1 MKELIEPIQ
10 SDTPLAK
17 VFNRVMA
24 KIQLLRIMS
33 LPRVFKDSKDEMAAF
48 RMQNY
53 YETILWEKWLHDVL
67 GRLEEW
73 SKAINAYFDEFN
85 GSWEYYALSK
95 RLDFI
100 REYGS
105 DEEEDYNPDGS
116 IKTQSITHEQLK
128 YHTLFCDLYHDS
140 VDIVQETEPPD
151 LYPLMSA
158 LNANSCMSIIDVLQQ
173 LACKGIRS
181 YIVDKN
187 GNIRPATED
196 DRTQMKISELAEAI
210 DLGQLVFAVAQL
222 METLTSEIESI
233 YKSDRTF
240 EDNHD
245 ILNAMLCDI
254 TAIIHLKLDETRF
267 FKQSPTGSAC
277 SKTPSR

>member
-17 VFNRVMA
+17 AFNRVMA

-33 LPRVFKDSKDEMAAF
+33 IPRVFRDSKDEMAVF

-53 YETILWEKWLHDVL
+53 YETVLWEKWLHGVL

-73 SKAINAYFDEFN
+73 SKTIGAYFDEFN

-100 REYGS
+100 REFGS
-105 DEEEDYNPDGS
+105 DVEEDYNSDGS
-116 IKTQSITHEQLK
+116 IKTQSITREQLK
-128 YHTLFCDLYHDS
+128 YHTLFSDLYHDS
-140 VDIVQETEPPD
+140 VDIVQDTEPSD
-151 LYPLMSA
+151 LYSLMSA

-173 LACKGIRS
+173 LSCKGIRS

-187 GNIRPATED
+187 GNIRLATED
-196 DRTQMKISELAEAI
+196 DRTQMRISELAEAI

-233 YKSDRTF
+233 YKSDRAF

-245 ILNAMLCDI
+245 ILKDMLCDI
-254 TAIIHLKLDETRF
+254 TAMLQLKLDETRS
-267 FKQSPTGSAC
+267 FKQSATCSAC
-277 SKTPSR
+277 TRSP

>member
-10 SDTPLAK
+10 SDAPLAK
-17 VFNRVMA
+17 AFNRVMA

-33 LPRVFKDSKDEMAAF
+33 LPRVFRDSKDEMAAF

-53 YETILWEKWLHDVL
+53 YETVLWEKWLHGVL

-73 SKAINAYFDEFN
+73 SKTINAYFDEFN

-100 REYGS
+100 REFGS
-105 DEEEDYNPDGS
+105 DVEEDYNSDGS
-116 IKTQSITHEQLK
+116 IKTQSITREQLK
-128 YHTLFCDLYHDS
+128 YHTLFSDLYHDS
-140 VDIVQETEPPD
+140 VDIVQDTEPSD
-151 LYPLMSA
+151 LYSLMSA
-158 LNANSCMSIIDVLQQ
+158 LNANSCMSNIDVLQQ
-173 LACKGIRS
+173 LSCKGIRS

-187 GNIRPATED
+187 GNIRLATED
-196 DRTQMKISELAEAI
+196 DRTQMRISELAEAI

-233 YKSDRTF
+233 YKSDRAF

-245 ILNAMLCDI
+245 ILNDMLCDT
-254 TAIIHLKLDETRF
+254 TAILQLKLDETRF
-267 FKQSPTGSAC
+267 FKQSATGSAC
-277 SKTPSR
+277 TRSP

>member
-1 MKELIEPIQ
+1 MKELIESIQ

-17 VFNRVMA
+17 AFNRVMA

-33 LPRVFKDSKDEMAAF
+33 LPRVFRDSKDEMAAF

-53 YETILWEKWLHDVL
+53 YETVLWEKWLHGVFR
-67 GRLEEW
+67 RLEEW
-73 SKAINAYFDEFN
+73 SKAISAYYDEFN

-105 DEEEDYNPDGS
+105 EMEEDYNSDGS
-116 IKTQSITHEQLK
+116 IKTQNITHEQLK
-128 YHTLFCDLYHDS
+128 YHTLFSDLYHDS
-140 VDIVQETEPPD
+140 VDIVQDTEPPD

-173 LACKGIRS
+173 LSCKGIRS
-181 YIVDKN
+181 YLVDKN

-196 DRTQMKISELAEAI
+196 DRTQMKITELAEAI

-222 METLTSEIESI
+222 MRMLTSEIESI
-233 YKSDRTF
+233 CKSDRAF

-245 ILNAMLCDI
+245 ILEVMLCDI
-254 TAIIHLKLDETRF
+254 TAMLQLKLDETRF
-267 FKQSPTGSAC
+267 FKQSATGSVW
-277 SKTPSR
+277 SRSP

>member
-1 MKELIEPIQ
+1 MKELIEPIE

-17 VFNRVMA
+17 AFNRVMA

-33 LPRVFKDSKDEMAAF
+33 IPRVFRDSKDEMAAF

-53 YETILWEKWLHDVL
+53 YETVLWEKWLHGVL

-73 SKAINAYFDEFN
+73 SKTINAYFDEFN
-85 GSWEYYALSK
+85 GSWKYYALSK

-100 REYGS
+100 REFGS
-105 DEEEDYNPDGS
+105 DVEEDYNSDGS
-116 IKTQSITHEQLK
+116 IKTQSITREQLK
-128 YHTLFCDLYHDS
+128 YHTLFSDLYHDS
-140 VDIVQETEPPD
+140 VDIVQDTEPSD
-151 LYPLMSA
+151 LYSLMSA

-173 LACKGIRS
+173 LSCKGIRS

-187 GNIRPATED
+187 GNIRLATED
-196 DRTQMKISELAEAI
+196 DRTQMRISELAEAI

-233 YKSDRTF
+233 YKSDRAF

-245 ILNAMLCDI
+245 ILNDMLCDT
-254 TAIIHLKLDETRF
+254 TAILQLKLDETRF
-267 FKQSPTGSAC
+267 FKQSATGSAC
-277 SKTPSR
+277 TRSP

>member
-10 SDTPLAK
+10 NDTPLAK
-17 VFNRVMA
+17 AFNRVLA
-24 KIQLLRIMS
+24 KIRLLRIMS
-33 LPRVFKDSKDEMAAF
+33 LPRVFRDSKDEMAAF

-53 YETILWEKWLHDVL
+53 YETVLWGKWLHGVL

-73 SKAINAYFDEFN
+73 SKTISAYL
-85 GSWEYYALSK
+85 LSK

-100 REYGS
+100 REFGS
-105 DEEEDYNPDGS
+105 DVEEDYTPDGS
-116 IKTQSITHEQLK
+116 IKTQGITHEQLK
-128 YHTLFCDLYHDS
+128 YHTLFSDLYHDS
-140 VDIVQETEPPD
+140 VDIVQDTEPPD

-173 LACKGIRS
+173 LSCKGIRS

-187 GNIRPATED
+187 GNIRLATED
-196 DRTQMKISELAEAI
+196 DKTQMEISELAEAI

-222 METLTSEIESI
+222 MEMLTSEIKSI
-233 YKSDRTF
+233 YKSDRAF

-245 ILNAMLCDI
+245 VLNDMLCDI
-254 TAIIHLKLDETRF
+254 TAILQLKLDETRF
-267 FKQSPTGSAC
+267 FKQSATGSTC
-277 SKTPSR
+277 TRSP

>member
-1 MKELIEPIQ
+1 MKELIEPIE

-17 VFNRVMA
+17 AFNRVMA

-33 LPRVFKDSKDEMAAF
+33 IPRVFRDSKDEMAAF

-53 YETILWEKWLHDVL
+53 YETVLWEKWLHGVL

-73 SKAINAYFDEFN
+73 SKTINAYFDEFN
-85 GSWEYYALSK
+85 GSWKYYALSK

-100 REYGS
+100 REFGS
-105 DEEEDYNPDGS
+105 DVEEDYNSDGS
-116 IKTQSITHEQLK
+116 IKTQSITREQLK
-128 YHTLFCDLYHDS
+128 YHTLFSDLYHDS
-140 VDIVQETEPPD
+140 VDIVQDTEPSD
-151 LYPLMSA
+151 LYSLMSA

-173 LACKGIRS
+173 LSCEGIRS

-187 GNIRPATED
+187 GNIRLATED
-196 DRTQMKISELAEAI
+196 DRTQMRISELAEAI

-233 YKSDRTF
+233 YKSDRAF

-245 ILNAMLCDI
+245 ILNDMLCDT
-254 TAIIHLKLDETRF
+254 TAILQLKLDETRF
-267 FKQSPTGSAC
+267 FKQSATGSAC
-277 SKTPSR
+277 TRSP

>member
-17 VFNRVMA
+17 AFNRVMA

-33 LPRVFKDSKDEMAAF
+33 IPRVFRDSKDEMAAF

-53 YETILWEKWLHDVL
+53 YETVLWEKWLHGVL

-73 SKAINAYFDEFN
+73 SKTISAYFDEFN

-100 REYGS
+100 REFGS
-105 DEEEDYNPDGS
+105 DVEEDYNPDGS
-116 IKTQSITHEQLK
+116 IKTQSITREQLK
-128 YHTLFCDLYHDS
+128 YHTLFSDLYHDS
-140 VDIVQETEPPD
+140 VDIVQDTEPPD
-151 LYPLMSA
+151 LHPLMSA
-158 LNANSCMSIIDVLQQ
+158 LNANSCMSIIDVLQKMS
-173 LACKGIRS
+173 CKGIRS

-187 GNIRPATED
+187 GNIRLATED
-196 DRTQMKISELAEAI
+196 DKTQMEISELAEAI

-222 METLTSEIESI
+222 METLTSEIKSI
-233 YKSDRTF
+233 YKSDRAF

-245 ILNAMLCDI
+245 ILNDMLCDI
-254 TAIIHLKLDETRF
+254 TAILQLKLDETRF
-267 FKQSPTGSAC
+267 FKQSATGSTC
-277 SKTPSR
+277 TRSP

>member
-17 VFNRVMA
+17 AFNRVMA

-33 LPRVFKDSKDEMAAF
+33 IPRVFRDSKDEMAEF

-53 YETILWEKWLHDVL
+53 YETVLWEKWLHGVL

-73 SKAINAYFDEFN
+73 SKTIGAYFDEFN

-100 REYGS
+100 REFGS
-105 DEEEDYNPDGS
+105 DVEEDYNSDGS
-116 IKTQSITHEQLK
+116 IKTQSITREQLK
-128 YHTLFCDLYHDS
+128 YHTLFSDLYHDS
-140 VDIVQETEPPD
+140 VDIVQDTKPSD
-151 LYPLMSA
+151 LYSLMSA

-173 LACKGIRS
+173 LSCKGIRS

-187 GNIRPATED
+187 GNIRLATED
-196 DRTQMKISELAEAI
+196 DRTQMRISELAEAI

-233 YKSDRTF
+233 YKSDRAF

-245 ILNAMLCDI
+245 ILKDMLCDI
-254 TAIIHLKLDETRF
+254 TAMLQLKLDETRF
-267 FKQSPTGSAC
+267 FKQSATGSAC
-277 SKTPSR
+277 TRSP

>member
-1 MKELIEPIQ
+1 MKELIEPIE

-17 VFNRVMA
+17 AFNRVMA

-33 LPRVFKDSKDEMAAF
+33 IPRVFRDSKDEMAAF

-53 YETILWEKWLHDVL
+53 YETVLWEKWLHGVL

-73 SKAINAYFDEFN
+73 SKTINAYFDEFN

-100 REYGS
+100 REFGS
-105 DEEEDYNPDGS
+105 DVEEDYNSDGS
-116 IKTQSITHEQLK
+116 IKTQSITREQLK
-128 YHTLFCDLYHDS
+128 YHTLFSDLYHDS
-140 VDIVQETEPPD
+140 VDIVQDTEPSD
-151 LYPLMSA
+151 LYSLMSA

-173 LACKGIRS
+173 LSCKGIRS

-187 GNIRPATED
+187 GNIRLATED
-196 DRTQMKISELAEAI
+196 DRTQMRISELAEAI

-233 YKSDRTF
+233 YKSDRAF

-245 ILNAMLCDI
+245 ILNDMLCDI
-254 TAIIHLKLDETRF
+254 TAILQLKLDETRF
-267 FKQSPTGSAC
+267 FKQSATGSTC
-277 SKTPSR
+277 TRSP

>member
-1 MKELIEPIQ
+1 
-10 SDTPLAK
+10 
-17 VFNRVMA
+17 
-24 KIQLLRIMS
+24 MS
-33 LPRVFKDSKDEMAAF
+33 LPRVFRDSKDEMAAF

-53 YETILWEKWLHDVL
+53 YETVLWEKWLHGVL

-73 SKAINAYFDEFN
+73 SKNINAYFDDFN

-100 REYGS
+100 REFGS
-105 DEEEDYNPDGS
+105 DVEEDYNPDGS
-116 IKTQSITHEQLK
+116 IKTQGITPERLK
-128 YHTLFCDLYHDS
+128 YHTLFSDLYHDS
-140 VDIVQETEPPD
+140 VDIVQDTEPPD

-173 LACKGIRS
+173 LSCKGIRS

-187 GNIRPATED
+187 GNIRLATED
-196 DRTQMKISELAEAI
+196 DRTQLKISELAEAI

-222 METLTSEIESI
+222 MEMLTSEIKSI
-233 YKSDRTF
+233 YKSDRAF

-245 ILNAMLCDI
+245 VLNDMLCDI
-254 TAIIHLKLDETRF
+254 TAILQLKLDETRF
-267 FKQSPTGSAC
+267 FKQSATGSTC
-277 SKTPSR
+277 TRSP